1 MIYQMSGIPDMKYG
15 RVSFRKLGGGG
26 RRFFIW
32 FGLAKDHNN
41 IISTARCSSVP
52 SCLRYIPS
60 RPTCKFE
67 CSKLFYARPAS
78 TKLL

>member
-41 IISTARCSSVP
+41 IMNIADFFFGTLP
-52 SCLRYIPS
+52 YTL
-60 RPTCKFE
+60 
-67 CSKLFYARPAS
+67 KLNRDSLYV
-78 TKLL
+78 